1 MNPLL
6 GDCLAVLRQ
15 RFVYSTA
22 LEKYVATLNMSA
34 RQLRRLRKFCTH
46 QIEQLH
52 CCLHKFSLTSLSEM
66 KRLNPEKLGSVV
78 NAAAASVPP
87 PEVGLIFWRPTP
99 FPEPIRHCRALA
111 RSMITSRETRARHLL
126 HQHKC
131 AGLRETCLRGCRD
144 WGDREFLS

>member
-34 RQLRRLRKFCTH
+34 RQ
-46 QIEQLH
+46 
-52 CCLHKFSLTSLSEM
+52 LTSLSEM

-144 WGDREFLS
+144 

>member
-22 LEKYVATLNMSA
+22 QEKYVATLNVSA
-34 RQLRRLRKFCTH
+34 RQLRRLRKFCNH

-52 CCLHKFSLTSLSEM
+52 CCLHKFPLTSLSEM

-78 NAAAASVPP
+78 IAAAAVPP

-99 FPEPIRHCRALA
+99 FPEPIRHSRALA
-111 RSMITSRETRARHLL
+111 RSMIIDRKIRVRHPL
-126 HQHKC
+126 HRHEC
-131 AGLRETCLRGCRD
+131 AGLREICLR
-144 WGDREFLS
+144 